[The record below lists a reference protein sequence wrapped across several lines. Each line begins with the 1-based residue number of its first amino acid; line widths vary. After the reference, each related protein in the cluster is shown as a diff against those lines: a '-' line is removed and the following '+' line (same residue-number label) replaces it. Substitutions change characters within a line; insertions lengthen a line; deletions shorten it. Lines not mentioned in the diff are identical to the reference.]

1 MNFFKKYFA
10 FYAKLLYNIDT
21 RKEVHKMTQERLLKL
36 AKIGICKNIEREQE
50 IIDRQIERRG
60 KANRLTE
67 SRLEKLWQEYD
78 EISEM
83 LKELEK

>member
-1 MNFFKKYFA
+1 
-10 FYAKLLYNIDT
+10 
-21 RKEVHKMTQERLLKL
+21 MTQERLLTL
-36 AKIGICKNIEREQE
+36 AKIGICMKIEKEYE

-67 SRLEKLWQEYD
+67 SRLEKLWKEYD

-83 LKELEK
+83 RKNIENS

>member
-1 MNFFKKYFA
+1 
-10 FYAKLLYNIDT
+10 
-21 RKEVHKMTQERLLKL
+21 MTQERLLKL
-36 AKIGICKNIEREQE
+36 AKIGICKNMEREQE